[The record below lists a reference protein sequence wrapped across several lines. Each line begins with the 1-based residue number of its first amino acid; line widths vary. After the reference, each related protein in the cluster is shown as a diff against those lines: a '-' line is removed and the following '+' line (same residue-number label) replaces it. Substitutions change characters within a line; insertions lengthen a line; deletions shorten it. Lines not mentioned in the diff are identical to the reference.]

1 MMSSQDKSAY
11 DDQLLTRYLLGTLPA
26 EEADR
31 LDELS
36 IVDEEVAARLSA
48 VEYDLVDA
56 YVRGETRGED
66 LARFESFYLSSAKR
80 REKVQFAR
88 ALLEKESETGAAPVI
103 ALPGVVS
110 PAKEPDHKAS
120 PRRKFL
126 FSRPALEWGFAGAAA
141 ILLLLSGYLLLD
153 NVRLHRQMT
162 ETRARQAEFDQ
173 RERGLRGE
181 LDQQRSAYA
190 QAEQE
195 LQRLRDL
202 KTNLDQ
208 LSTVPLLLLPPT
220 RGVSAVPTVSIRQGT
235 DLVVLL
241 LTLESDDFPEYRV
254 VLRDPATNQIL
265 WRSAGKTSISAGEK
279 KKAVSVSFRAGL
291 LKQQNYVAELTGIK
305 ARGGPELIGGYPFR
319 AVLK

>member
-11 DDQLLTRYLLGTLPA
+11 DDQLLTRYLLGALPA
-26 EEADR
+26 EETER

-88 ALLEKESETGAAPVI
+88 AMLERESGTAAAPAMV
-103 ALPGVVS
+103 LRTVVS
-110 PAKEPDHKAS
+110 PEKRPDKKAS
-120 PRRKFL
+120 PRRRFP
-126 FSRPALEWGFAGAAA
+126 FSRPVLQWGFAGAAA
-141 ILLLLSGYLLLD
+141 VLTLVAGYLLLD
-153 NVRLHRQMT
+153 NVQLQRQMS
-162 ETRARQAEFDQ
+162 ESRARQSELDR
-173 RERGLRGE
+173 REQDLRTQ

-190 QAEQE
+190 QAQQE
-195 LQRLRDL
+195 LQRLRNL
-202 KTNLDQ
+202 QSNLDQ
-208 LSTVPLLLLPPT
+208 LTTVFLVLLPPS
-220 RGVSAVPTVSIRQGT
+220 RSVSRVPTISIKPGT

-241 LTLESDDFPEYRV
+241 LTLESDDFPVYRV
-254 VLRDPATNQIL
+254 VLRDPATKQVL
-265 WRSAGKTSISAGEK
+265 WRSATMTSTSTGE
-279 KKAVSVSFRAGL
+279 KKAVSVTVRAGL
-291 LKQQNYVAELTGIK
+291 LKQQNYIAELTGIP
-305 ARGGPELIGGYPFR
+305 ARGSPELIGGYPFR